1 MSPLTGLRSLRLCWF
16 GLSSGAWV
24 ASLLLVSVVAAAP
37 STTEP
42 AESVDFQRDVRP
54 ILSDNC
60 FQCHG
65 PDSKTRMAELR
76 LDTRE
81 GAFAQRDDGTPIVAG
96 DPQSSLLYQRVATE
110 DPARRMPPAF
120 TNKELTAE
128 QIDLLKR
135 WIEQGASWDQHW
147 SFRTLKR
154 PETAAVNNEAWVR
167 NGIDRFILA
176 RLEAEGLEPAPE
188 ADRRTLI
195 RRLSLDLTGLPPTP
209 EQVEAF
215 VHDTAENAYEKLV
228 QQLLDSPHWGEHRG
242 RYWLEAARYADTHGL
257 HVDNYRE
264 MWPYRDWV
272 IRAFN
277 RNVAFDRFT
286 IEQLAGDL
294 LSNPTLEQ
302 RTATGFHRCNV
313 TTDEG
318 GVILEEVEAMYAKD
332 RVDTTGTVWLG
343 LTVACATCHDHK
355 FDPIATKDFYSL
367 SAFFRNTTQFALDGN
382 VSDPP
387 PIVVVPRPEERSRS
401 EELKRKLAQVA
412 SRMQATVST
421 ADEKFEAWFASGEY
435 RSVETPLGKS
445 AEVLTLSLNGRA
457 EVSLPDRKVKI
468 DLPEGVSVG
477 AGPEEDRKALRF
489 AKEAWA
495 ELPNIEQIDAE
506 RPFSISTWI
515 YHPKNDGDYAV
526 VSQFDHKD
534 SEEKGRGWL
543 LHIARHVPRFR
554 MVGDDGK
561 YIEISPAH
569 LAQMEGGTWNHVAV
583 SYDGSG
589 ERAGLNFYLNGRV
602 VPTRGTEYFAKLKG
616 NIRTGRPILLGKQ
629 GSKDEKDEI
638 RYFAGG
644 AISDLRVFNRTLTVE
659 QARLVSLWPALERA
673 RRKRPSELT
682 QDEREALYLYYLN
695 RKDEEYRQLV
705 ARLHKLEREQR
716 EVRRRGA
723 ITLVMHE
730 RSDAKPFAH
739 ILYRGA
745 YNQPRARVEPATPA
759 ALPPMPASLPRNRL
773 GLAKWLVDD
782 SNPLTARIAVNR
794 FWQEVFGTGIVK
806 TSDDFSSQGEPP
818 SHPKLLDWLAV
829 EFRDSGWNVKEL
841 FRLMVT
847 SAAYRQAAATTEE
860 KLAKDLENRLLSRGP
875 RYRMD
880 AEMLRDYALTA
891 SGLLVPKIGGPSV
904 KPYQPPGVWET
915 VAILNS
921 NTRHYKQDQ
930 GDKLYRRS
938 LYTFWKRAAP
948 PASMETFNAP
958 TRENCTVR
966 RERTNTPLQ
975 ALVTMNDTQFV
986 EAARYLAQKTLQE
999 VGEGFDSRLD
1009 YMTLRLLA
1017 RKLEENERAV
1027 ARGAYK
1033 DFLAYYQQNSGD
1045 AEKLL
1050 ATGESQPGETLP
1062 KAESAAWTMLANQIM
1077 NLDEVL
1083 NK

>member
-1 MSPLTGLRSLRLCWF
+1 MLSLRGLWSLGLRWF
-16 GLSSGAWV
+16 GLASCAGV
-24 ASLLLVSVVAAAP
+24 ASLLLASVVAASPAAP

-42 AESVDFQRDVRP
+42 AEAVDFQRDVRP

-81 GAFAQRDDGTPIVAG
+81 GAFGQRKSGTPIVAG
-96 DPQSSLLYQRVATE
+96 DPQSSLLYQRIATK

-120 TNKELTAE
+120 TNKELTTE

-135 WIEQGASWDQHW
+135 WIEEGASWELHW
-147 SFRTLKR
+147 SFRTLER
-154 PETAAVNNEAWVR
+154 PEPAAVNNEAWVR
-167 NGIDRFILA
+167 NVIDRFILA

-215 VHDTAENAYEKLV
+215 VHDSAENAYEKLV
-228 QQLLDSPHWGEHRG
+228 QRLLDSPHWGEHRG

-257 HVDNYRE
+257 HIDNYRE

-272 IRAFN
+272 IQAFN

-294 LSNPTLEQ
+294 LPNPTLEQ
-302 RTATGFHRCNV
+302 RIATGFHRCNV

-318 GVILEEVEAMYAKD
+318 GVILEEVEAIYAKD

-387 PIVVVPRPEERSRS
+387 PIVVVPRLEERSRW

-412 SRMQATVST
+412 SRMQAKVSS
-421 ADEKFEAWFASGEY
+421 ADEKFETWLASGEY
-435 RSVETPLGKS
+435 RAVEAPLGKS
-445 AEVLTLSLNGRA
+445 SEVLTLSLNGRVA
-457 EVSLPDRKVKI
+457 VNLPDRQVHI
-468 DLPEGVSVG
+468 DLPEGVSLG
-477 AGPEEDRKALRF
+477 AGPEEDRKALQF

-495 ELPNIEQIDAE
+495 ELPNIEQLDAE
-506 RPFSISTWI
+506 RPFSIAVWV
-515 YHPKNDGDYAV
+515 YHPKSDEDFSV

-534 SEEKGRGWL
+534 KWRGWSL
-543 LHIARHVPRFR
+543 SIDRHVPGFK

-561 YIEISPAH
+561 YIEIKPTH

-583 SYDGSG
+583 SYDGSS

-602 VPTRGTEYFAKLKG
+602 VPTRGTEYFSKIKG
-616 NIRTGRPILLGKQ
+616 NIRISQPILLGKQ
-629 GSKDEKDEI
+629 VNEI
-638 RYFAGG
+638 DTWDLAGG
-644 AISDLRVFNRTLTVE
+644 AIADFRVFNRTLTVE

-673 RRKRPSELT
+673 RNKQPSELT
-682 QDEREALYLYYLN
+682 EDEREALYLYYLN
-695 RKDEEYRQLV
+695 RKDEEYSQLA
-705 ARLHKLEREQR
+705 ARLRELQLERR

-723 ITLVMHE
+723 VTHVMHE

-745 YNQPRARVEPATPA
+745 YNQPRDRVEPATPA

-782 SNPLTARIAVNR
+782 SNPLTARVAVNR

-806 TSDDFSSQGEPP
+806 TSDDFGSQGEPP

-829 EFRDSGWNVKEL
+829 EFRESGWNVKGL

-847 SAAYRQAAATTEE
+847 SATYRQAAATSEE
-860 KLAKDLENRLLSRGP
+860 KLAKDAENRLLSRGP

-880 AEMLRDYALTA
+880 AEMLRDYALAA

-904 KPYQPPGVWET
+904 KPYQPPGVWKT
-915 VAILNS
+915 VAMPDS
-921 NTRHYKQDQ
+921 NTSIYEQDQ

-999 VGEGFDSRLD
+999 AREGFDSRLD

-1017 RKLEENERAV
+1017 RKLQEKERAV

-1050 ATGESQPGETLP
+1050 ATGESKPAEALP
-1062 KAESAAWTMLANQIM
+1062 EAESAAWTMLANQIM

>member
-1 MSPLTGLRSLRLCWF
+1 MSAQWSGLA
-16 GLSSGAWV
+16 SGTLV
-24 ASLLLVSVVAAAP
+24 AVLLLASVVAASPAA
-37 STTEP
+37 TEP
-42 AESVDFQRDVRP
+42 AEAVDFQRDVRP

-65 PDSKTRMAELR
+65 PDSKARMAELR

-81 GAFAQRDDGTPIVAG
+81 GAFAQREDGTPIVAG
-96 DPQSSLLYQRVATE
+96 DPQASLLYQRIATK

-135 WIEQGASWDQHW
+135 WIEQGASWNQHW

-154 PETAAVNNEAWVR
+154 PEPAPVNNGQWVR
-167 NGIDRFILA
+167 NGMDRFILA

-209 EQVEAF
+209 EQVAAF
-215 VHDTAENAYEKLV
+215 VNDSAENAYEKLV

-257 HVDNYRE
+257 HIDNYRE

-272 IRAFN
+272 IQTFN
-277 RNVAFDRFT
+277 RNVPFDRFT

-294 LSNPTLEQ
+294 LPNPTLEQ
-302 RTATGFHRCNV
+302 RIATGFHRCNV

-318 GVILEEVEAMYAKD
+318 GVILEEVEAIYAKD

-387 PIVVVPRPEERSRS
+387 PIVVVPRLEERSRW

-412 SRMQATVST
+412 SRVQAKVSSP
-421 ADEKFEAWFASGEY
+421 DEKFEAWLASGEY
-435 RSVETPLGKS
+435 RSVEAPLGKS
-445 AEVLTLSLNGRA
+445 AEVMTLSLNGRLEVNLPGRKA
-457 EVSLPDRKVKI
+457 EI

-477 AGPEEDRKALRF
+477 AGPEEGLKALQF

-495 ELPNIEQIDAE
+495 ELPDIEQLDVA
-506 RPFSISTWI
+506 RPFSISAWI

-526 VSQFDHKD
+526 VSQFDHKH
-534 SEEKGRGWL
+534 SEKGRGWS
-543 LHIARHVPRFR
+543 IFIDRHLPRFR

-561 YIEISPAH
+561 FIEIMPTH

-583 SYDGSG
+583 SYDGSS
-589 ERAGLNFYLNGRV
+589 ERAALNIYLNGRV
-602 VPTRGTEYFAKLKG
+602 FPTRGTEYFSKIKG
-616 NIRTGRPILLGKQ
+616 NIRISQPVLLGKQ
-629 GSKDEKDEI
+629 VNRDNTWDLG
-638 RYFAGG
+638 GG
-644 AISDLRVFNRTLTVE
+644 AIADLRFFNRTLTVE
-659 QARLVSLWPALERA
+659 QARLVSVWPALERA
-673 RRKRPSELT
+673 RKKQPSELT
-682 QDEREALYLYYLN
+682 QDEREALHLYYLN
-695 RKDEEYRQLV
+695 RKDEEYSQLV
-705 ARLHKLEREQR
+705 ARLRKLERERR
-716 EVRRRGA
+716 EVRRHGA
-723 ITLVMHE
+723 VTHVMQE

-739 ILYRGA
+739 ILHRGA
-745 YNQPRARVEPATPA
+745 YDQPRDRVEPATPA

-782 SNPLTARIAVNR
+782 SNPLTARVAVNR

-806 TSDDFSSQGEPP
+806 TSDDFGSQGEPP
-818 SHPKLLDWLAV
+818 SHPKLLDWLAM
-829 EFRDSGWNVKEL
+829 EFRESGWNVKEF

-847 SAAYRQAAATTEE
+847 SATYRQAAATTEA
-860 KLAKDLENRLLSRGP
+860 KLAKDAGNRLLSRGP

-880 AEMLRDYALTA
+880 AEMLRDYALAA

-904 KPYQPPGVWET
+904 KPYQPPGVWKT
-915 VAILNS
+915 VAMPDS
-921 NTRHYKQDQ
+921 NTSIYKQDQ

-986 EAARYLAQKTLQE
+986 EAGRYLAQKTIQE
-999 VGEGFDSRLD
+999 AGEGFDSRLD

-1033 DFLAYYQQNSGD
+1033 DFLAYYQQNSAD
-1045 AEKLL
+1045 AAKLL
-1050 ATGESQPGETLP
+1050 ATGESKAAEALP
-1062 KAESAAWTMLANQIM
+1062 KAKSAAWTMLANQIM
-1077 NLDEVL
+1077 NLDEIL

>member
-1 MSPLTGLRSLRLCWF
+1 MSAQWSGLA
-16 GLSSGAWV
+16 SGTLV
-24 ASLLLVSVVAAAP
+24 AVLLLASVVAASPAAP

-42 AESVDFQRDVRP
+42 AEAVDFQRDVRP

-81 GAFAQRDDGTPIVAG
+81 GAFAQRKSGTPIVAR
-96 DPQSSLLYQRVATE
+96 DPQASLLYQRVAAK

-135 WIEQGASWDQHW
+135 WIERGASWELHW

-154 PETAAVNNEAWVR
+154 PELVPVKNEAWVR
-167 NGIDRFILA
+167 NGMDRFILA
-176 RLEAEGLEPAPE
+176 RLEAEGLEPAPK

-209 EQVEAF
+209 EQVAAF
-215 VHDTAENAYEKLV
+215 VNDSAENAYEKLV

-257 HVDNYRE
+257 HIDNYRE

-272 IRAFN
+272 IQAFN

-294 LSNPTLEQ
+294 LPNPTLEQ
-302 RTATGFHRCNV
+302 RIATGFHRCNV

-318 GVILEEVEAMYAKD
+318 GVILEEVEAIYAKD

-387 PIVVVPRPEERSRS
+387 PIVVVPRLEERSRW

-412 SRMQATVST
+412 SRMQAKVSS
-421 ADEKFEAWFASGEY
+421 ADEKFETWLASGEY
-435 RSVETPLGKS
+435 RSVDAPLGKS
-445 AEVLTLSLNGRA
+445 SEVLTLSLNGRVA
-457 EVSLPDRKVKI
+457 VNLPDRQVHI
-468 DLPEGVSVG
+468 DLPEGVSLG
-477 AGPEEDRKALRF
+477 AGPEEDRKALQF

-495 ELPNIEQIDAE
+495 ELPNIEQLDAE
-506 RPFSISTWI
+506 RPFSIAVWV
-515 YHPKNDGDYAV
+515 YHPKSDEDFSV

-534 SEEKGRGWL
+534 SEEKGRGWSL
-543 LHIARHVPRFR
+543 SIDRHVPGFR
-554 MVGDDGK
+554 MVGDDGE
-561 YIEISPAH
+561 YIEIKPTH

-583 SYDGSG
+583 SYDGSS

-602 VPTRGTEYFAKLKG
+602 VPTRGTEYFSKIKG
-616 NIRTGRPILLGKQ
+616 NIRISQPILLGKQ
-629 GSKDEKDEI
+629 VNQIDTWDL
-638 RYFAGG
+638 AGG
-644 AISDLRVFNRTLTVE
+644 AIADLRVFNRTLTVE

-673 RRKRPSELT
+673 RRKQPSELT

-695 RKDEEYRQLV
+695 SKDEDYDQLA
-705 ARLHKLEREQR
+705 ARLRELQLERR

-723 ITLVMHE
+723 VTHVMHE

-745 YNQPRARVEPATPA
+745 YDQPRGRVEPATPA

-782 SNPLTARIAVNR
+782 SNPLTARVAVNR

-806 TSDDFSSQGEPP
+806 TSDDFGSQGEPP
-818 SHPKLLDWLAV
+818 SHPKLLDWLAT
-829 EFRDSGWNVKEL
+829 EFRESGWNVKEL

-847 SAAYRQAAATTEE
+847 SATYRQAAATTEE
-860 KLAKDLENRLLSRGP
+860 KLAKDAENRLLSRGP

-880 AEMLRDYALTA
+880 AEMLRDYALAA

-904 KPYQPPGVWET
+904 KPYQPPGVWKT
-915 VAILNS
+915 VAMPDS
-921 NTRHYKQDQ
+921 NTSIYEQDQ

-986 EAARYLAQKTLQE
+986 EASRYLAQNTIQE
-999 VGEGFDSRLD
+999 AGDGFDSQLD

-1045 AEKLL
+1045 AAKLL
-1050 ATGESQPGETLP
+1050 ATGESKPAEALP

-1077 NLDEVL
+1077 NLDEIL

>member
-1 MSPLTGLRSLRLCWF
+1 MSVQWSGLASC
-16 GLSSGAWV
+16 AWV
-24 ASLLLVSVVAAAP
+24 ASLLLASVVAASPAAP
-37 STTEP
+37 LATEP
-42 AESVDFQRDVRP
+42 AKAVDFQRDVRP

-60 FQCHG
+60 FRCHG

-81 GAFAQRDDGTPIVAG
+81 GAFAQRDDGTPIVAR
-96 DPQSSLLYQRVATE
+96 DPQASLLYQRVATQ

-154 PETAAVNNEAWVR
+154 PEPSAVNNEAWVR

-195 RRLSLDLTGLPPTP
+195 RRLSLDLTGLPPTS
-209 EQVEAF
+209 EQVKAF
-215 VHDTAENAYEKLV
+215 VNDSAENAYEKLV

-257 HVDNYRE
+257 HIDNYRE

-272 IRAFN
+272 IQAFN
-277 RNVAFDRFT
+277 RNVPFDRFT

-294 LSNPTLEQ
+294 LPNPTLEQ
-302 RTATGFHRCNV
+302 RIATGFHRCNV

-318 GVILEEVEAMYAKD
+318 GVILKEVEAIYAKD

-382 VSDPP
+382 ISDPP
-387 PIVVVPRPEERSRS
+387 PIVVVPRLEERSRW

-412 SRMQATVST
+412 SRMQAKVSS
-421 ADEKFEAWFASGEY
+421 ADEKFQAWLASGEY

-445 AEVLTLSLNGRA
+445 AEVLTLSLNGRV
-457 EVSLPDRKVKI
+457 ELNLPDRKVKI

-489 AKEAWA
+489 AKSAWA
-495 ELPNIEQIDAE
+495 ELPNIEQLDAE
-506 RPFSISTWI
+506 RSFSISTWF
-515 YHPKNDGDYAV
+515 YYPKSDQDFSV

-534 SEEKGRGWL
+534 SEEKGRGWFL
-543 LHIARHVPRFR
+543 SIERHVPRFR

-561 YIEISPAH
+561 YIEIRPGN
-569 LAQMEGGTWNHVAV
+569 LEQLEIGTWNHVAV

-602 VPTRGTEYFAKLKG
+602 VPRRGSEYFAKLKG
-616 NIRTGRPILLGKQ
+616 NIRTSQPILLGKQ
-629 GSKDEKDEI
+629 VSKDEMW
-638 RYFAGG
+638 YFAGG
-644 AISDLRVFNRTLTVE
+644 AIADFRVFNRTLTVE

-673 RRKRPSELT
+673 RNKQPSELT
-682 QDEREALYLYYLN
+682 QDEREALHLYYLN
-695 RKDEEYRQLV
+695 RKDEEYSQLA
-705 ARLHKLEREQR
+705 ARLRELQLERR

-723 ITLVMHE
+723 VTHVMHE
-730 RSDAKPFAH
+730 RSDAAPFAH

-745 YNQPRARVEPATPA
+745 YNQPRDRVEPATPA

-782 SNPLTARIAVNR
+782 SNPLIARVAVNR

-806 TSDDFSSQGEPP
+806 TSDDFGSQGEPP
-818 SHPKLLDWLAV
+818 SHPRLLDWLAV
-829 EFRDSGWNVKEL
+829 EFRESGWNVKEL

-847 SAAYRQAAATTEE
+847 SATYRQAAATSEE

-915 VAILNS
+915 VAMPDS
-921 NTRHYKQDQ
+921 NTRIYEQDQ

-938 LYTFWKRAAP
+938 LYTFWKRSAP

-986 EAARYLAQKTLQE
+986 EAARYLAQKTIQE
-999 VGEGFDSRLD
+999 AGEGFDSRLD

-1017 RKLEENERAV
+1017 RKLEENERTV
-1027 ARGAYK
+1027 ARGAYN
-1033 DFLAYYQQNSGD
+1033 DYLAYYQQNGGD

-1050 ATGESQPGETLP
+1050 ATGESKPAEALP

-1077 NLDEVL
+1077 NLDEIL